1 MNWDRLETKNRF
13 HFFNLAPLI
22 QCQCNTDTESTAM
35 VDLVNWGPQAKIGM
49 GPYTFAHIYL
59 DQPWGSFSFVV
70 MLAAAQ
76 WCPIVESNVST
87 LFMYM
92 LCYVQNRSFDKF
104 YFQKMRWKKGHR
116 WIFHIGLN
124 KNCRLKMHIHSLPVG
139 DANDSESVQC
149 VQLIQCDQF
158 SRISEQLTQ
167 MSQFFKVNQ
176 KMCDQFSPIPKQM
189 ILMSFLVNQNHTT
202 WCV

>member
-1 MNWDRLETKNRF
+1 MSMQHWYWIYSHGGFSE
-13 HFFNLAPLI
+13 LAAPGKYRNGALYI
-22 QCQCNTDTESTAM
+22 CTHLPRST
-35 VDLVNWGPQAKIGM
+35 
-49 GPYTFAHIYL
+49 
-59 DQPWGSFSFVV
+59 FSFVV

-104 YFQKMRWKKGHR
+104 YFQKIRWKKGHR

-167 MSQFFKVNQ
+167 MSQFF
-176 KMCDQFSPIPKQM
+176 
-189 ILMSFLVNQNHTT
+189 
-202 WCV
+202 